1 MNFTI
6 MKKVLNILL
15 FFPIIGF
22 GQGLLDCALL
32 SVTDV
37 VIQNDSIV
45 FEVFN
50 ADTMDSHYPYISA
63 TLDGNGD
70 TIQTGQM
77 DWYVTPGEAASY
89 YYYTNFSGNYVD
101 ESVNQS
107 NVVYPLSV
115 YFTYSNL
122 IGENPGDYSCE
133 LTYNPQMTIVN
144 PAVVTQKTLLKTID
158 ILGRSS
164 KDKSN
169 QLLIDLYK
177 DGTTRKRIVLD

>member
-1 MNFTI
+1 MNSPI

-70 TIQTGQM
+70 TIQTGQIN
-77 DWYVTPGEAASY
+77 WYVTPGEAASY
-89 YYYTNFSGNYVD
+89 YYYTTFSGNYVN

-164 KDKSN
+164 KDNSN

>member
-1 MNFTI
+1 MNSPI

-15 FFPIIGF
+15 FIPVIGF

-37 VIQNDSIV
+37 VIQNDSII

-70 TIQTGQM
+70 TIQSGQM
-77 DWYVTPGEAASY
+77 DWYVTPGGVASY
-89 YYYTNFSGNYVD
+89 YYYTNFSGNYVN
-101 ESVNQS
+101 ESVNPS

-144 PAVVTQKTLLKTID
+144 PAVATQKTLLKTID
-158 ILGRSS
+158 ILGRTR

-177 DGTTRKRIVLD
+177 DGTSRKRIVLD